1 MEHFDVIVV
10 GGGLAGLTAAIH
22 LSRQGHHVLVFEKTK
37 YPHHKVCGEYVSN
50 EVIPYLSRLGVSLA
64 TVHAVE
70 IHSLS
75 LSTMQ
80 GRHIET
86 GLPLGGKGIS
96 RYAFD
101 DLLYRRALACDVH
114 FQFQN
119 VVDITYRGDSFEVL
133 TYSNETYT
141 SKLVVGAYG
150 KRNGLDKT
158 LNRDFVSKKSGW
170 LAIKGH
176 YEYDDFAQ
184 HSVAL
189 HSFNGGYGGL
199 SMTETGAVN
208 FCYLVSYA
216 SFRKQT
222 TLDSFNAN
230 VVAQNPFLGKFL
242 RNAVPIFEKPL
253 TIAQISFRRK
263 RAVKNHILMCGDT
276 AGLIHPLCGNGMAM
290 AIHSA
295 KIAAELIDDFLTQDS
310 HNARKSHKTR
320 QLDDLER
327 EYQKQWNIHFKK
339 RLWMGRHLQALLLNP
354 ELSTLALSTLIKQP
368 RILRGLIQNTHG
380 KPIA

>member
-10 GGGLAGLTAAIH
+10 GGGLAGLTTAIH
-22 LSRQGHHVLVFEKTK
+22 LSRQGHHVLVFEKTR

-50 EVIPYLSRLGVSLA
+50 EVLPYLNRLGVSLEA
-64 TVHAVE
+64 AKAVE

-75 LSTMQ
+75 LSTMR

-101 DLLYRRALACDVH
+101 ELLYHRALACGVH

-119 VVDITYRGDSFEVL
+119 VVDITYNGNKFEVR
-133 TYSNETYT
+133 TYSDETYT

-150 KRNGLDKT
+150 KRNSLDKT
-158 LNRDFVSKKSGW
+158 LNRDFVSKKSDW

-199 SMTETGAVN
+199 SKTETGAVN

-216 SFRKQT
+216 SFRKQA

-242 RNAVPIFEKPL
+242 RNAAPIFEKPL

-263 RAVKNHILMCGDT
+263 KAVKNHVLMCGDT

-295 KIAAELIDDFLTQDS
+295 KIAAGLIDDFLRKDS
-310 HNARKSHKTR
+310 NNN
-320 QLDDLER
+320 QENLEK
-327 EYQKQWNIHFKK
+327 EYQKQWNIHFKR
-339 RLWMGRHLQALLLNP
+339 RLWMGRRLQSLLLHP

-368 RILRGLIQNTHG
+368 RILRRLILNTHG